1 MMLNDG
7 VMFLDSIV
15 LLDVEVLMI
24 ILEFFFMLNKC
35 GEFVIIR
42 FFILI
47 VKGKINDLIVF
58 KINGIDNLMN
68 VKKGW
73 NNLGFFFFI
82 DKIVIIVEKMI

>member
-1 MMLNDG
+1 MILNDG

-68 VKKGW
+68 VNKGW

>member
-15 LLDVEVLMI
+15 LLDVVVLMI

-47 VKGKINDLIVF
+47 VKGNINDLIVF

-68 VKKGW
+68 VNKGW

>member
-47 VKGKINDLIVF
+47 VKGNINDLIVF

-68 VKKGW
+68 ENNGW

>member
-47 VKGKINDLIVF
+47 GKGNINDLIVF

-68 VKKGW
+68 VNKGW